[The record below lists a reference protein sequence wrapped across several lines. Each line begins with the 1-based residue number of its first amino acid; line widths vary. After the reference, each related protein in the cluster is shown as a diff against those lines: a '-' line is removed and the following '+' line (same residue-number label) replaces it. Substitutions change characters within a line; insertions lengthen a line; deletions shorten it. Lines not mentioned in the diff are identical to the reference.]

1 MASQPV
7 VAIARARSPRSGPA
21 RATPGT
27 SGGPG
32 FEAAVDLVAARALMA
47 DGDAGT
53 RQRIAMSLQRKYG
66 NAAVQRLLASRA
78 PLAVQRWAVKLDTSE
93 TNCEKVADYIDK
105 NTPYKDPVSSKV
117 LGWARTKGDFAWKG
131 TPVYGTQGKATTA
144 TVTGPTVTKTVA
156 VDMPEWSP
164 TDAVMKRAWAKAMKV
179 LRAHETTH
187 EGVVD
192 TWQATLKS
200 NLDGLQVTVAD
211 KTDAGLHAAAQ
222 PKWDTWIGQYKAA
235 QKVLDPFSVL
245 VDCESAVEE
254 EEESASAAGSEGATG
269 EGGPEIAE
277 AASEEADE
285 GSPATT

>member
-7 VAIARARSPRSGPA
+7 VAMARARSSRSGPA

-32 FEAAVDLVAARALMA
+32 SEAAVDLVAARALMA

-53 RQRIAMSLQRKYG
+53 RQRVAMSLQQRYG
-66 NAAVQRLLASRA
+66 NTAVQRLLASRT
-78 PLAVQRWAVKLDTSE
+78 PLAVQRWAVKLDKGE
-93 TNCEKVADYIDK
+93 ANCEKVADYIDK
-105 NTPYKDPVSSKV
+105 NTPYKDPVTSKV
-117 LGWARTKGDFAWKG
+117 QGWARTKGDFAWTA

-144 TVTGPTVTKTVA
+144 TVTGPTVTKTVV

-164 TDAVMKRAWAKAMKV
+164 TDAVMKRAWAKAMEV

-200 NLDGLQVTVAD
+200 NLDGLQVTVAA
-211 KTDAGLHAAAQ
+211 KTDAGLHAAVQ
-222 PKWDTWIGQYKAA
+222 PKWDAWIGQYKAD
-235 QKVLDPFSVL
+235 QKLLDPFSVV
-245 VDCESAVEE
+245 VDCAAAEE
-254 EEESASAAGSEGATG
+254 EEESASAAGSEGASG
-269 EGGPEIAE
+269 ADGPAMAE
-277 AASEEADE
+277 APAEEADE
-285 GSPATT
+285 GLPATT